1 LKGKKVARKYAAL
14 APPGLEWQIGK
25 TAASI
30 SFVNETNT
38 FLMTC
43 NDSHEAALLRDAV
56 EKVKSG
62 LWILLDWLTPQ
73 EYLDQ
78 QKTQ

>member
-1 LKGKKVARKYAAL
+1 MDRKFGAL
-14 APPGLEWQIGK
+14 LPPGMEWQIGK

-30 SFVNETNT
+30 AFVNETET
-38 FLMTC
+38 FLRIC
-43 NDSHEAALLRDAV
+43 EDVHNSELLRAAV

-62 LWILLDWLTPQ
+62 ELVLEDWLTPQ

-78 QKTQ
+78 HIAG